1 MYKGKKQK
9 SIKVNYPETIK
20 KAIIDTLFGT
30 EVIDNYR
37 WLEDDRSEET
47 ENWIKAENEVTF
59 NYLSKIPYREASQ
72 KAVDKIMELRKAR
85 HPFY

>member
-1 MYKGKKQK
+1 MKYLTFIILFTSAILASCAKETKQK

-20 KAIIDTLFGT
+20 KAVRDTFFGT

-47 ENWIKAENEVTF
+47 ETG
-59 NYLSKIPYREASQ
+59 SKQ
-72 KAVDKIMELRKAR
+72 KTML
-85 HPFY
+85 PSTT